1 MEFEKAFTPALQK
14 KVEEAIHAAIK
25 ELKPRP
31 SVDRVLIARTSGE
44 YVHYAQVLLTFAP
57 GSHGLVYI
65 NLQTTD
71 EETGLLK
78 TKVHGPDTR
87 PGKLI
92 TVKEERRLKKA
103 EKALARKQEKEAKA
117 AEPKSKAAKKVPVV
131 KFDKDLPTLEG
142 TSGRRVKSKSKKPAE
157 QITDAK

>member
-14 KVEEAIHAAIK
+14 KVQEAIHAAIK
-25 ELKPRP
+25 ELKPTRP
-31 SVDRVLIARTSGE
+31 SVDRVLTSRTTGK
-44 YVHYAQVLLTFAP
+44 YIHYAQILLTFAP

-92 TVKEERRLKKA
+92 TAKEERRLKKA
-103 EKALARKQEKEAKA
+103 EKALVRKQEKEAKA
-117 AEPKSKAAKKVPVV
+117 AKPKAAKKIPVV
-131 KFDKDLPTLEG
+131 KFDPSIPTLEG
-142 TSGRRVKSKSKKPAE
+142 DTTTKRTRKA
-157 QITDAK
+157 AKE